1 MFIVMNRTFIL
12 LYGMTVS
19 SLLRMCVCTCT
30 VQRTKPPSK
39 TVGIQGP
46 TVAREPRKKMASA
59 SVGHGSWNSSCQ
71 MTYNDARYIERKK

>member
-46 TVAREPRKKMASA
+46 TVAREPRKKNGLGECRARQLELFMS
-59 SVGHGSWNSSCQ
+59 
-71 MTYNDARYIERKK
+71 NDVQ